1 MAQDAAQANRR
12 SLLIGTL
19 PRGSVVAPP
28 ARAGGSMGLLTGKYK
43 YAMETAKGFHLD
55 GTTEERDG
63 KLYMKGTVQTQDQA
77 NKIWDAIKT
86 IPDWRTEVVAE
97 ITARGG
103 AAEQTYVVQAG
114 DSLSKIAKQFLGD
127 ANAYPAIFD
136 ANRDQL
142 SDPDKIRPGQV
153 LKIPQPMKKD

>member
-1 MAQDAAQANRR
+1 
-12 SLLIGTL
+12 
-19 PRGSVVAPP
+19 
-28 ARAGGSMGLLTGKYK
+28 MGLLTGKYK

-63 KLYMKGTVQTQDQA
+63 KLYIKGTVQTQDQA

-86 IPDWRTEVVAE
+86 IPDWRTEIVAD
-97 ITARGG
+97 IQARGG
-103 AAEQTYVVQAG
+103 AGEQMQTYTVKPG
-114 DSLSKIAKQFLGD
+114 DTLSKIAKQLLGD

-142 SDPDKIRPGQV
+142 ADPNQIKPGQV
-153 LKIPQPMKKD
+153 LKIPQGLKQ